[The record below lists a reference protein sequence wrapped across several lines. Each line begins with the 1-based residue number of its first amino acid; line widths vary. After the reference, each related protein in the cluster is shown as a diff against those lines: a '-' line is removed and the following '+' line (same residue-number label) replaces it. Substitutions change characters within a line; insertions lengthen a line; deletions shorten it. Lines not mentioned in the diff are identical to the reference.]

1 MKNLAEKS
9 SSKQKLLSLIDIFE
23 KLTDENNII
32 STSEIVDEL
41 AKRGITAERKSIYSD
56 IALLVENGYDII
68 KVKSPKSGYFLAS
81 RNFQLP
87 EVKLIIDAVQSADFI
102 TPKKTQELIEKI
114 GSLVSEDQFEML
126 RSQLS
131 ISNRVKTMNEEI
143 FYTIDVLN
151 RAIEEKKQVS
161 FNYVRHKIEAGKKIV
176 MASREFIVNP
186 YALVWSNDHY
196 YLICNNPKYD
206 NLMHTRLDR
215 MRKVK
220 ITDIPVRSFEEVS
233 EYRGEFDVAD
243 YSNKMFNMFSGKIC
257 EIEIVCKNDM
267 LEDIVDRFG
276 ENATIRNE
284 DSNRFYLRS
293 EVAISEGLISWIM
306 QYRNSVYVR
315 KPEELRQHLKE
326 KAQEI
331 IDLYN

>member
-1 MKNLAEKS
+1 MAQKS
-9 SSKQKLLSLIDIFE
+9 SSKQKLLTLINIFE
-23 KLTDENNII
+23 TLTDENNVM
-32 STSEIVDEL
+32 STSDIVEEL
-41 AKRGITAERKSIYSD
+41 ARRGIPAERKSIYAD

-68 KVKSPKSGYFLAS
+68 NVKSPKSGYFLAS

-102 TPKKTQELIEKI
+102 TPKKTNELIEKI
-114 GSLVSEDQFEML
+114 GSLVSKEQFEML
-126 RSQLS
+126 KSQLS
-131 ISNRVKTMNEEI
+131 VSNRVKTMNEEI

-151 RAIEEKKQVS
+151 RAIEEKKQVTFS
-161 FNYVRHKIEAGKKIV
+161 YIRHKIEAGKKIV
-176 MASREFIVNP
+176 MASRDFVVNP

-196 YLICNNPKYD
+196 YLICNNPKYN

-215 MRKVK
+215 MRKVR
-220 ITDIPVRSFEEVS
+220 ITEVDSRPFEEVS
-233 EYRGEFDVAD
+233 EYKGEFDVAD
-243 YSNKMFNMFSGKIC
+243 YSNKMFNMFSGKVC
-257 EIEIVCKNDM
+257 PVEIVCKNEM

-284 DSNRFYLRS
+284 DSTRFFLRAD
-293 EVAISEGLISWIM
+293 VAISEGFVSWLM

-315 KPEELRQHLKE
+315 KPEELRTYLKK

-331 IDLYN
+331 IDLYE

>member
-1 MKNLAEKS
+1 MAEKS

-23 KLTDENNII
+23 KLTDENNVI
-32 STSEIVDEL
+32 STNEIVEEL
-41 AKRGITAERKSIYSD
+41 AKRGITAERKSIYAD

-102 TPKKTQELIEKI
+102 TPKKTGELIDKI
-114 GSLVSEDQFEML
+114 GNLVSKEQFEML
-126 RSQLS
+126 KSQIN
-131 ISNRVKTMNEEI
+131 ISNRVKTFNEEI

-161 FNYVRHKIEAGKKIV
+161 FTYIRHKIEAGKKIV
-176 MASREFIVNP
+176 MASREFTVNP

-215 MRKVK
+215 MRKVA
-220 ITDIPVRSFEEVS
+220 IINEPVRSFEEVS
-233 EYRGEFDVAD
+233 EYKGEFDVAD
-243 YSNKMFNMFSGKIC
+243 YSNKMFNMFSGKLC

-284 DSNRFYLRS
+284 DSNRFFLRT
-293 EVAISEGLISWIM
+293 EVAVSDGLVSWLM

-315 KPEELRQHLKE
+315 KPEELREHLKE

>member
-1 MKNLAEKS
+1 MAQKS
-9 SSKQKLLSLIDIFE
+9 SSKQKLLTLINIFE
-23 KLTDENNII
+23 TLTDENNVM
-32 STSEIVDEL
+32 STSDIVEEL
-41 AKRGITAERKSIYSD
+41 ASRGIPAERKSIYAD

-68 KVKSPKSGYFLAS
+68 NVKSPKSGYFLAS

-102 TPKKTQELIEKI
+102 TPKKTNELIEKI
-114 GSLVSEDQFEML
+114 GSLVSKEQFEML
-126 RSQLS
+126 KSQLS
-131 ISNRVKTMNEEI
+131 VSNRVKTMNEEI

-151 RAIEEKKQVS
+151 RAIEEKKQVTFS
-161 FNYVRHKIEAGKKIV
+161 YIRHKIEAGKKIV
-176 MASREFIVNP
+176 MASRDFVVNP

-196 YLICNNPKYD
+196 YLICNNPKYN

-215 MRKVK
+215 MRKVR
-220 ITDIPVRSFEEVS
+220 ITEVDSRSFEEVS
-233 EYRGEFDVAD
+233 EYKGEFDVAD
-243 YSNKMFNMFSGKIC
+243 YSNKMFNMFSGKVC
-257 EIEIVCKNDM
+257 PVEIVCKNEM

-284 DSNRFYLRS
+284 DSTRFFLRAD
-293 EVAISEGLISWIM
+293 VAISEGFVSWLM

-315 KPEELRQHLKE
+315 KPEELRTYLKK

-331 IDLYN
+331 IDLYE

>member
-1 MKNLAEKS
+1 MAVKS
-9 SSKQKLLSLIDIFE
+9 SSKQKLLSLIDVFE
-23 KLTDENNII
+23 KLTDENNVI
-32 STSEIVDEL
+32 STNEIVEEL
-41 AKRGITAERKSIYSD
+41 AKRGITAERKSIYAD

-68 KVKSPKSGYFLAS
+68 KVKTPKSGYFLAS

-87 EVKLIIDAVQSADFI
+87 EIRLIIDAVQSADFI
-102 TPKKTQELIEKI
+102 TPKKTEELISKI
-114 GSLVSEDQFEML
+114 GTLVSEDQFEML
-126 RSQLS
+126 KSQLS
-131 ISNRVKTMNEEI
+131 ISNRVKTLNEEI

-161 FNYVRHKIEAGKKIV
+161 FSYIRHKIEAGKKIV
-176 MASREFIVNP
+176 MASRDFIVNP

-215 MRKVK
+215 IRKVK
-220 ITDIPVRSFEEVS
+220 IVDIPARSFEEVS
-233 EYRGEFDVAD
+233 EYKGEFDVAD

-257 EIEIVCKNDM
+257 EIEIVCKNEM

-284 DSNRFYLRS
+284 DSNRFYLRA
-293 EVAISEGLISWIM
+293 EVALSDGLVSWLM

-315 KPEELRQHLKE
+315 KPEELREHLKE

>member
-1 MKNLAEKS
+1 MAEKS
-9 SSKQKLLSLIDIFE
+9 SSKQKLLSLINIFE

-41 AKRGITAERKSIYSD
+41 AKRGIMAERKSIYSD

-87 EVKLIIDAVQSADFI
+87 EVKLIIDAIQSADFI

-126 RSQLS
+126 KSQLS

-161 FNYVRHKIEAGKKIV
+161 FSYVRHKIEAGKKIV
-176 MASREFIVNP
+176 MASREFVVNP

-220 ITDIPVRSFEEVS
+220 IVDIPVRSFEEVS

-284 DSNRFYLRS
+284 DSSRFYLRA
-293 EVAISEGLISWIM
+293 EVAISEGLISWLM

>member
-1 MKNLAEKS
+1 
-9 SSKQKLLSLIDIFE
+9 
-23 KLTDENNII
+23 
-32 STSEIVDEL
+32 
-41 AKRGITAERKSIYSD
+41 
-56 IALLVENGYDII
+56 
-68 KVKSPKSGYFLAS
+68 
-81 RNFQLP
+81 
-87 EVKLIIDAVQSADFI
+87 
-102 TPKKTQELIEKI
+102 
-114 GSLVSEDQFEML
+114 
-126 RSQLS
+126 
-131 ISNRVKTMNEEI
+131 MNEEI

-161 FNYVRHKIEAGKKIV
+161 FSYVRHKIEAGKKIV
-176 MASREFIVNP
+176 MASREFVVNP

-220 ITDIPVRSFEEVS
+220 IVDIPVRSFEEVS

-284 DSNRFYLRS
+284 DSSRFYLRA
-293 EVAISEGLISWIM
+293 EVAISEGLISWLM

>member
-1 MKNLAEKS
+1 MAVKS
-9 SSKQKLLSLIDIFE
+9 SSKQKLLSLIDVFE
-23 KLTDENNII
+23 KLTDENNVI
-32 STSEIVDEL
+32 STNEIVEEL
-41 AKRGITAERKSIYSD
+41 AKRGITAERKSIYAD

-68 KVKSPKSGYFLAS
+68 KVKTPKSGYFLAS

-87 EVKLIIDAVQSADFI
+87 EIRLIIDAVQSADFI
-102 TPKKTQELIEKI
+102 TPKKTEELIGKI
-114 GSLVSEDQFEML
+114 GTLVSEDQFEML
-126 RSQLS
+126 KSQLS
-131 ISNRVKTMNEEI
+131 ISNRVKTLNEEI

-161 FNYVRHKIEAGKKIV
+161 FSYIRHKIEAGKKIV
-176 MASREFIVNP
+176 MASRDFIVNP

-220 ITDIPVRSFEEVS
+220 IVDIPARSFEEVS
-233 EYRGEFDVAD
+233 EYKGEFDVAD

-257 EIEIVCKNDM
+257 EIEIVCKNEM

-284 DSNRFYLRS
+284 DSNRFYLRA
-293 EVAISEGLISWIM
+293 EVALSDGLVSWLM

-315 KPEELRQHLKE
+315 KPEELREHLKE

>member
-1 MKNLAEKS
+1 MAQKS
-9 SSKQKLLSLIDIFE
+9 SSKQKLLTLINIFE
-23 KLTDENNII
+23 TLTDENNVL

-41 AKRGITAERKSIYSD
+41 ASRGISSERKSIYAD
-56 IALLVENGYDII
+56 IALLIENGYDII
-68 KVKSPKSGYFLAS
+68 NVKTPKSGYFLAS

-102 TPKKTQELIEKI
+102 TQKKTAELIEKI
-114 GSLVSEDQFEML
+114 GSLVSQDQFEML
-126 RSQLS
+126 KSQLS
-131 ISNRVKTMNEEI
+131 MSNRVKTMNEEI

-161 FNYVRHKIEAGKKIV
+161 FTYIRHKIEAGKKIV
-176 MASREFIVNP
+176 MASREFTVNP

-220 ITDIPVRSFEEVS
+220 ITNAPVRSFEEVS

-243 YSNKMFNMFSGKIC
+243 YSNKMFNMFSGRVC
-257 EIEIVCKNDM
+257 PVEIVCKNEM

-284 DSNRFYLRS
+284 DSTRFFLRA
-293 EVAISEGLISWIM
+293 EVGISEGFISWLM
-306 QYRNSVYVR
+306 QYRNSVYLR
-315 KPEELRQHLKE
+315 KPEELRTYIKE

-331 IDLYN
+331 IDLYE

>member
-1 MKNLAEKS
+1 MSTAKS
-9 SSKQKLLSLIDIFE
+9 SSKQKLLSLIDVFE
-23 KLTDENNII
+23 TLTDENNVI
-32 STSEIVDEL
+32 STNEIVEEL
-41 AKRGITAERKSIYSD
+41 ARRGITAERKSIYAD

-68 KVKSPKSGYFLAS
+68 KVKSPKAGYFLAS
-81 RNFQLP
+81 RNFQFP
-87 EVKLIIDAVQSADFI
+87 EVRLIIDAVQSADFI

-114 GSLVSEDQFEML
+114 GTLVSRDQFEML
-126 RSQLS
+126 KSQLS
-131 ISNRVKTMNEEI
+131 ISNRVKTFNEEI

-151 RAIEEKKQVS
+151 RAIEEKKQVT
-161 FNYVRHKIEAGKKIV
+161 FTYIRHKIEAGKKIV
-176 MASREFIVNP
+176 MASRDFVVNP

-220 ITDIPVRSFEEVS
+220 IIDTPVRSFEEVS
-233 EYRGEFDVAD
+233 EYKGEFDVAD
-243 YSNKMFNMFSGKIC
+243 YSNKMFNMFSGKLC
-257 EIEIVCKNDM
+257 DVEIVCKNEM

-284 DSNRFYLRS
+284 DSTRFFLRAQ
-293 EVAISEGLISWIM
+293 VAISDGFVSWLM

-315 KPEELRQHLKE
+315 KPEELREHLKE

>member
-1 MKNLAEKS
+1 MDVKS

-23 KLTDENNII
+23 KMTDENNII
-32 STSEIVDEL
+32 STNEILEEL
-41 AKRGITAERKSIYSD
+41 EKRGLTAERKSIYAD
-56 IALLVENGYDII
+56 IALLVDNGYDII
-68 KVKSPKSGYFLAS
+68 KVKSPKTGYFLAS

-87 EVKLIIDAVQSADFI
+87 EVKLILDAVQSADFI

-114 GSLVSEDQFEML
+114 GTLVSSQQFEML
-126 RSQLS
+126 KSQLS
-131 ISNRVKTMNEEI
+131 VSNRVKTFNEEI

-161 FNYVRHKIEAGKKIV
+161 FSYNRHKIEAGKKIV
-176 MASREFIVNP
+176 MASRDFVVNP

-215 MRKVK
+215 MKKVK
-220 ITDIPVRSFEEVS
+220 ILENDVRPFEEVS
-233 EYRGEFDVAD
+233 EYKGEFDVAD
-243 YSNKMFNMFSGKIC
+243 YSNKMFNMFSGRLC
-257 EIEIVCKNDM
+257 DVEIVCKNEL

-284 DSNRFYLRS
+284 DSTRFYLRAQ
-293 EVAISEGLISWIM
+293 VALSEGFVSWLM

-315 KPEELRQHLKE
+315 KPEELREHLKA

-331 IDLYN
+331 IDLYE

>member
-1 MKNLAEKS
+1 VNDLAVKS
-9 SSKQKLLSLIDIFE
+9 SSKQKLLSLIDVFE
-23 KLTDENNII
+23 KLTDENNVI
-32 STSEIVDEL
+32 STNEIVEEL
-41 AKRGITAERKSIYSD
+41 AKRGITAERKSIYAD

-68 KVKSPKSGYFLAS
+68 KVKTPKSGYFLAS

-87 EVKLIIDAVQSADFI
+87 EIRLIIDAVQSADFI
-102 TPKKTQELIEKI
+102 TPKKTEELISKI
-114 GSLVSEDQFEML
+114 GTLVSEDQFEML
-126 RSQLS
+126 KSQLS
-131 ISNRVKTMNEEI
+131 ISNRVKTLNEEI

-161 FNYVRHKIEAGKKIV
+161 FSYIRHKIEAGKKIV
-176 MASREFIVNP
+176 MASRDFIVNP

-220 ITDIPVRSFEEVS
+220 IVDIPARSFEEVS
-233 EYRGEFDVAD
+233 EYKGEFDVAD

-257 EIEIVCKNDM
+257 EIEIVCKNEM

-284 DSNRFYLRS
+284 DSNRFYLRA
-293 EVAISEGLISWIM
+293 EVALSDGLVSWLM

-315 KPEELRQHLKE
+315 KPEELREHLKE

-331 IDLYN
+331 IDLYD

>member
-1 MKNLAEKS
+1 MAVKS
-9 SSKQKLLSLIDIFE
+9 SSKQKLLSLIDVFE
-23 KLTDENNII
+23 KLTDENNVI
-32 STSEIVDEL
+32 STNEIVEEL
-41 AKRGITAERKSIYSD
+41 AKRGITAERKSIYAD

-68 KVKSPKSGYFLAS
+68 KVKTPKSGYFLAS

-87 EVKLIIDAVQSADFI
+87 EIRLIIDAVQSADFI
-102 TPKKTQELIEKI
+102 TPKKTEELISKI
-114 GSLVSEDQFEML
+114 GTLVSEDQFEML
-126 RSQLS
+126 KSQLS
-131 ISNRVKTMNEEI
+131 ISNRVKTLNEEI

-161 FNYVRHKIEAGKKIV
+161 FSYIRHKIEAGKKIV
-176 MASREFIVNP
+176 MASRDFIVNP

-220 ITDIPVRSFEEVS
+220 IVDIPARSFEEVS
-233 EYRGEFDVAD
+233 EYKGEFDVAD

-257 EIEIVCKNDM
+257 EIEIVCKNEM

-284 DSNRFYLRS
+284 DSNRFYLRA
-293 EVAISEGLISWIM
+293 EVALSDGLVSWLM

-315 KPEELRQHLKE
+315 KPEELREHLKE

>member
-1 MKNLAEKS
+1 MAQKS
-9 SSKQKLLSLIDIFE
+9 SSKQKLLTLINIFE
-23 KLTDENNII
+23 TLTDENNVM
-32 STSEIVDEL
+32 STSELVEEL
-41 AKRGITAERKSIYSD
+41 ASRGIMSERKSIYAD
-56 IALLVENGYDII
+56 IALLIENGYDII
-68 KVKSPKSGYFLAS
+68 NVKTPKSGYFLAS
-81 RNFQLP
+81 RDFQLP

-102 TPKKTQELIEKI
+102 TPKKTNELIEKI
-114 GSLVSEDQFEML
+114 GSLVSQDQFEML
-126 RSQLS
+126 KSQLS
-131 ISNRVKTMNEEI
+131 VSNRVKTMNEEI

-151 RAIEEKKQVS
+151 RAIEEKKQVTFS
-161 FNYVRHKIEAGKKIV
+161 YIRHKIEAGKKIV
-176 MASREFIVNP
+176 LDSRDFTVNP

-196 YLICNNPKYD
+196 YLICNNPKYN

-220 ITDIPVRSFEEVS
+220 IVDVPARSFEEVS

-257 EIEIVCKNDM
+257 QIEIVCKNEM

-284 DSNRFYLRS
+284 DSTRFFLRAD
-293 EVAISEGLISWIM
+293 VAVSDGFISWLM
-306 QYRNSVYVR
+306 QYRNSVYLR
-315 KPEELRQHLKE
+315 KPEELRMYLKQ

-331 IDLYN
+331 IDLYE